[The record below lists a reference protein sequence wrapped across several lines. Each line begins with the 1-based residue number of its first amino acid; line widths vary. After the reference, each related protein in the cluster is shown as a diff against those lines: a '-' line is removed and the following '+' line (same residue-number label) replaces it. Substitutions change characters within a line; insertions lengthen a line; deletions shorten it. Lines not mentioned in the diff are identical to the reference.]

1 MRWRLRDAARIDL
14 AEIWLSSAER
24 WGPDQ
29 ADAYI
34 RAIESRL
41 RHACAFSESY
51 PQYEGS
57 RGVFRKA
64 SSGSHQVF
72 YLVDG
77 EVIDVV
83 RVLHS
88 RMDPSEQI

>member
-14 AEIWLSSAER
+14 AEIWLGSAER
-24 WGPDQ
+24 WGVDQ

-34 RAIESRL
+34 RAVEDRL
-41 RHACAFSESY
+41 QHACDFPQSY
-51 PQYEGS
+51 PLYEGS
-57 RGVFRKA
+57 RGAFRKA
-64 SSGSHQVF
+64 TSGSHMVF
-72 YLVDG
+72 YQIDG
-77 EVIDVV
+77 DVIDVV

>member
-14 AEIWLSSAER
+14 AEIWLGSAER
-24 WGPDQ
+24 WGMDQ

-41 RHACAFSESY
+41 QHACDFPESY
-51 PQYEGS
+51 PLHEGS
-57 RGVFRKA
+57 GESFRKA
-64 SSGSHQVF
+64 ISGSHLVF
-72 YLVDG
+72 YRIDG

-83 RVLHS
+83 RVLHN
-88 RMDPSEQI
+88 RMDPSDQL